1 MQRFLDRIY
10 LASGALA
17 ATAIV
22 LITLI
27 VAAQVVCNMITKIG
41 IPGINLTIPS
51 YGDISGY
58 LLAAATFFG
67 LPYTLVKGGHIRV
80 TLLSGRMPPKVRLV
94 MDAFALCIGL
104 GVSAAGCW
112 YMAAL
117 DRQSWMFGDM
127 SSGIIPIP
135 LWIVQIPLVLGL
147 AVMTIAFADL
157 LTRSL
162 VTGRSAITDAASVE

>member
-1 MQRFLDRIY
+1 MQRLLDRLY
-10 LASGALA
+10 QASGALA
-17 ATAIV
+17 ATSIV

-27 VAAQVVCNMITKIG
+27 VAAQVVCNIITKIG
-41 IPGINLTIPS
+41 IPGVNLTIPS

-58 LLAAATFFG
+58 LLAAASFFG

-80 TLLSGRMPPKVRLV
+80 TLLSGRMPPKVRLA

-104 GVSAAGCW
+104 GISAAGCW

-117 DRQSWMFGDM
+117 ARQSWMFGDM
-127 SSGIIPIP
+127 SSGIVPIP

-147 AVMTIAFADL
+147 AVLTIAFADL
-157 LTRSL
+157 LARSL
-162 VTGRSAITDAASVE
+162 LSGRSAIIDSAAAE